1 MTHKQSN
8 KWLNSYPPLRAI
20 EDPLWQKIADN
31 AQIARLPPDTVV
43 FREGDACDYYLL
55 VVDGSLR
62 VQKTTAD
69 GHEIVLYH
77 IRPGE
82 TCELTTC
89 CLLCDSTLSAY
100 AITETA
106 ATVVRIP
113 KAEFK
118 MALEQ
123 TPLFKEFVFKSID
136 QGLTDLISVIEN
148 VAFVPTHQRL
158 AALLLSKMCQQNPIL
173 LTHKEL
179 ANELGTAREVV
190 SRLLKE
196 LETHGWVRLRRGYI
210 EVLDASRLREI
221 SHPLDM

>member
-1 MTHKQSN
+1 MTNTQSN
-8 KWLNSYPPLRAI
+8 EWLSMYPPLRAI
-20 EDPLWQKIADN
+20 EDPLWRKIADN
-31 AQIARLPPDTVV
+31 AQIARMPPDTVV
-43 FREGDACDYYLL
+43 FREGDACKYYLL

-77 IRPGE
+77 IKPGE

-118 MALEQ
+118 KALDQ
-123 TPLFKEFVFKSID
+123 SPLFKKFVFKSID

-158 AALLLSKMCQQNPIL
+158 ADFLLTKMSQQNPIQ
-173 LTHKEL
+173 LTHQEL
-179 ANELGTAREVV
+179 ANELGTAREVI

-196 LETHGWVRLRRGYI
+196 FEHHGWVKLHRGWI
-210 EVLDASRLREI
+210 EIINKAAL
-221 SHPLDM
+221 LDMCM